1 MKMIEKISR
10 ALCIEESQDPDKMFG
25 GGPGWKVY
33 EHLALAAIKA
43 MRESTDDQYDA
54 GHAAFEKDEYHM
66 SVYHCVGEAYKA
78 MIDAALKEG
87 EE

>member
-1 MKMIEKISR
+1 MSSMIEKISR

-33 EHLALAAIKA
+33 EHLAIAAIKA
-43 MRESTDDQYDA
+43 MREPTQEMVEDGYGWYEGIDATEEDQMP
-54 GHAAFEKDEYHM
+54 K
-66 SVYHCVGEAYKA
+66 CVFRS
-78 MIDAALKEG
+78 MIDAALKES

>member
-1 MKMIEKISR
+1 MASMVEKISR

-33 EHLALAAIKA
+33 EHLALAAIK
-43 MRESTDDQYDA
+43 E
-54 GHAAFEKDEYHM
+54 M
-66 SVYHCVGEAYKA
+66 SKETWDWWYGEMKGKPTPEQFAEWLA
-78 MIDAALKEG
+78 SLKEV